1 MAGYEERKGS
11 AWKGMLDL
19 AFDVDFAE
27 CLFSGNFKQVARL
40 AGQKLQSVVAL
51 LEEMLA
57 IVVANELCCVGIRF
71 ESKLLGD

>member
-19 AFDVDFAE
+19 AFDVDCA
-27 CLFSGNFKQVARL
+27 VARL